1 MATDGLTLP
10 GWRVRLQDWIVNE
23 VVPKDSA
30 NILDLG
36 CGIGYGVVSSA
47 MLGKNVIG
55 VDLSKS
61 VLHRATARARQRNV
75 RNLIDFVRCSVTNLP
90 LRSGSF
96 DCVFCI
102 LLVDA
107 FEKPE
112 RPLKEIVEVL
122 NQGGK
127 LIVADLDSTAFSMMT
142 LGKIVQFWDKRSG
155 HPYWLHSPS
164 VIEEML
170 LNLDF
175 ASVKKQRRH
184 MGLSP
189 PIYVVEA
196 RKA

>member
-1 MATDGLTLP
+1 M
-10 GWRVRLQDWIVNE
+10 
-23 VVPKDSA
+23 PKDSA
-30 NILDLG
+30 NILDIG
-36 CGIGYGVVSSA
+36 CGIGYGVVFGA
-47 MLGKNVIG
+47 TLGKNVIG

-61 VLHRATARARQRNV
+61 VLHRATPRTRQRNV
-75 RNLIDFVRCSVTNLP
+75 RNLIDFVRCSVTDLP

-107 FEKPE
+107 FEKLE
-112 RPLKEIVEVL
+112 RLLTEIEVL
-122 NQGGK
+122 NKGGK

-155 HPYWLHSPS
+155 YPYWLHSLS

-170 LNLDF
+170 LNLDLT
-175 ASVKKQRRH
+175 SVKKQRRR